1 MEKVATRVL
10 TLDFDRLYDNFAG
23 RVAADAS
30 SWVQRSAD
38 RYIAWVRG
46 DFDHLTG

>member
-1 MEKVATRVL
+1 VL
-10 TLDFDRLYDNFAG
+10 GD
-23 RVAADAS
+23 AAD
-30 SWVQRSAD
+30 WVRRSAD